1 MIWRKPEEAALFFSY
16 TIGEVVDMVISLFS
30 CRGRSLVQGLPRDL
44 RNKAPM
50 VASLEYYL
58 HTSI

>member
-1 MIWRKPEEAALFFSY
+1 MFFSY

-30 CRGRSLVQGLPRDL
+30 CRGRSLVQGLPGDL